1 VTDELAIWLYGERV
15 AIIDRER
22 GRPRLVHTNEA
33 LDRYALGTPLLSLSL
48 PVGNRRYTQGIVR
61 PFLDGL
67 LPEGESRTSI
77 ARAVGVRPADT
88 YGLIRALGR
97 DCAGALVI
105 QPAGDPPPPPA
116 TTVTAERLDPGEIDV
131 LVRNLRSAPLGAGDR
146 VRISLAGVQEKLV
159 LTRMPD
165 GAWGRPVDGTPST
178 HILKPEIA
186 AYPQTVENEAFCM
199 RLAKHLGLDVAAVET
214 IEIAGRKLI
223 VIERYDRVLGTDGS
237 VERIHQEDFCQA
249 TGIAPETKYEQD
261 GGPSLRRIAGIL
273 QSVAAPDSLTK
284 LLQAVTL
291 NVLIGNGDA
300 HAKNF
305 SLLHHASGAL
315 ALTPLYDLLCTLHYG
330 DDRLAMYIDNVHRTN
345 RVTVERIVNEATGWG
360 VGRERATATVEDL
373 LAKAPEAMAA
383 AREETPGVP
392 GEMISTIERQLAQL
406 LPTPPH
412 ALATAEPA
420 RAPRRA

>member
-1 VTDELAIWLYGERV
+1 VADKLAVWLYGERV

-22 GRPRLVHTNEA
+22 GRARLVYTDEA
-33 LDRYALGTPLLSLSL
+33 LGRYALGTLLLSLSL

-77 ARAVGVRPADT
+77 ARDVGVRAADT
-88 YGLIRALGR
+88 YGLIQALGR
-97 DCAGALVI
+97 DCAGAIVI
-105 QPAGDPPPPPA
+105 QPAGDPHPAQA
-116 TTVTAERLDPGEIDV
+116 TTLSAEPLNPEELDL
-131 LVRNLRSAPLGAGDR
+131 LVRNLREAPLGAGGR
-146 VRISLAGVQEKLV
+146 VRVSLAGVQEKLL
-159 LTRMPD
+159 LTLMPD
-165 GAWGRPVDGTPST
+165 GRWGRPVDGTPST

-199 RLAKHLGLDVAAVET
+199 RVAKHLGLDVAAVAT
-214 IEIAGRKLI
+214 TEIAGRKLI
-223 VIERYDRVLGTDGS
+223 VVERYDRLVSADGS

-249 TGIAPETKYEQD
+249 TGIAPETKYEGD
-261 GGPSLRRIAGIL
+261 GGPSLRRIADIL

-360 VGRERATATVEDL
+360 VGRERVTATVEDL

-412 ALATAEPA
+412 ALANAAPA